1 MLGPP
6 VITDRARRALAPAV
20 ALPATLVPA
29 EERQLIGRWA
39 PESGHKAAY
48 LEFTVDGEWHGS
60 DGCNDQSG
68 RWITAAGG
76 TLLATARAST
86 LAFCADSVPIE
97 QWVTTARRAGL
108 DGTALVLLN
117 ARGDETARLSP

>member
-1 MLGPP
+1 MPAGQRQP
-6 VITDRARRALAPAV
+6 V
-20 ALPATLVPA
+20 
-29 EERQLIGRWA
+29 GRWA
-39 PESGHKAAY
+39 PAIGHKAAY
-48 LEFTVDGEWHGS
+48 LEFTADGEWHGS

-108 DGTALVLLN
+108 DGEVLVLLN
-117 ARGDETARLSP
+117 AQADETGRLSPTS